1 MPPAAIRSTTWYRPA
16 SVFSVNAR
24 SVLPDRSWVV
34 LFEMLAPPV
43 AG

>member
-1 MPPAAIRSTTWYRPA
+1 
-16 SVFSVNAR
+16 VFSVNAR
-24 SVLPDRSWVV
+24 SARPNRSWVV